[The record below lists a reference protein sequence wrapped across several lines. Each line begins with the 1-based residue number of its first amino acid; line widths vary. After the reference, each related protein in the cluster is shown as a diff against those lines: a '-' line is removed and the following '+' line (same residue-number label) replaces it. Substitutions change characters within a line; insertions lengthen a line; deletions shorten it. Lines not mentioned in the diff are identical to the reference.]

1 MTTIALDV
9 DGVLVDCTVAIHDFA
24 QTLLQRPLPEQEWWE
39 HFDFSDAMQL
49 NRAERM
55 YFNAQ
60 IVKSNLPEKF
70 TWYPGAVD
78 FVSELAEHFDVF
90 FLTAPWPG
98 FPAWVPA
105 RERMLKSAFPD
116 VDIVFAHNKT
126 RCQFDLLLDDKVENV
141 VAAKHRGV
149 LFSRPWNSSSS
160 LPNRVSTYEEF
171 IKTAKTHPRL
181 QRTQTHTAV

>member
-24 QTLLQRPLPEQEWWE
+24 QTLLQRPLPEPESWQ

-49 NRAERM
+49 NQAERM

-60 IVKSNLPEKF
+60 IVRSSIPEKF

-78 FVSELAEHFDVF
+78 FVVELRRHFDVF

-98 FPAWVPA
+98 FSAWVPA
-105 RERMLKSAFPD
+105 REKMLKSEFPD
-116 VDIVFAHNKT
+116 VDIVFSHAKT
-126 RCQFDLLLDDKVENV
+126 RCRFDVLLDDKVENV
-141 VAAKHRGV
+141 VAAQHRGV
-149 LFSRPWNSSSS
+149 LFSRPWNNLST
-160 LPNRVSTYEEF
+160 LENRVSSYEEF
-171 IKTAKTHPRL
+171 IQNTKADPRL
-181 QRTQTHTAV
+181 QRTQTHTAI